1 MRIRK
6 VLLVYSKP
14 TSKIQEATI
23 DSAKKALEKNNVDYH
38 ACIREKLNKRV
49 FKNKDLI
56 LAVGGDG
63 TFLIASHYVF
73 GKTPM
78 MGINSDPS
86 SKEGF
91 FMNANKN
98 DFGKKLKRVIDDK
111 FKIKKLHRLE
121 AYIGKKRI
129 PDLALNEYY
138 IASEKPYHTARYYLA
153 ARGKRERQKSSGVLV
168 STAAGSYAWVKSAG
182 GKELSL
188 YSDDFEYIIRE
199 PYCGRIAAK
208 CRLFNDV
215 LKKDEKI
222 VIEFELGNGIIIAD
236 STATEHKFK
245 AGDKV
250 TIKLSKKPLYVIS
263 F

>member
-1 MRIRK
+1 MKIEK
-6 VLLVYSKP
+6 VLLVYAKP

-23 DSAKKALEKNNVDYH
+23 DSAKKALEKNNVDYY

-78 MGINSDPS
+78 MGINSEPS

-129 PDLALNEYY
+129 P
-138 IASEKPYHTARYYLA
+138 
-153 ARGKRERQKSSGVLV
+153 
-168 STAAGSYAWVKSAG
+168 
-182 GKELSL
+182 
-188 YSDDFEYIIRE
+188 
-199 PYCGRIAAK
+199 
-208 CRLFNDV
+208 
-215 LKKDEKI
+215 
-222 VIEFELGNGIIIAD
+222 
-236 STATEHKFK
+236 
-245 AGDKV
+245 
-250 TIKLSKKPLYVIS
+250 
-263 F
+263 